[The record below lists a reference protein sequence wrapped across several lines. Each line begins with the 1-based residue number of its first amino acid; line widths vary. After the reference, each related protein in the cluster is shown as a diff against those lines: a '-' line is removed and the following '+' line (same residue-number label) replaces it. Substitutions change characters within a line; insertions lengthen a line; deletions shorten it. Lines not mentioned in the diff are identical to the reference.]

1 MLQMKIRFNL
11 QISAI
16 GFGIVA
22 AVFFIS
28 SALHI
33 FIWRDIHDMDAVTA
47 INYSTQKANTS
58 K

>member
-1 MLQMKIRFNL
+1 MKIRFNL